1 MGRLRKRALA
11 PVALSLDAA
20 AEALM
25 CRRKTLSDAAAVG
38 LLPIY
43 QDPTSPRKRV
53 LVEDL
58 VSYIRD
64 HWPRAEIKRRLK

>member
-1 MGRLRKRALA
+1 MGRLRKRAIM
-11 PVALSLDAA
+11 PVGLSLDAA
-20 AEALM
+20 CEALQ
-25 CRRKTLSDAAAVG
+25 CRRKTLADAAAIG

-58 VSYIRD
+58 VSYIRN
-64 HWPRAEIKRRLK
+64 HWPRAEIRRRLK

>member
-1 MGRLRKRALA
+1 MRKGALA

-43 QDPTSPRKRV
+43 QDPTSARKRV

-58 VSYIRD
+58 VLYIRD
-64 HWPRAEIKRRLK
+64 NWPRAEIKRGIK